1 MARWHSINLYFITPT
16 RLGVSFEWLAGNDF
30 LIIIVLS
37 LGIILLKLVK
47 LGKRDFEESSRVH
60 CVVSIGG
67 FAHLKSD
74 EK

>member
-1 MARWHSINLYFITPT
+1 MARWHSINPYFITPT

-30 LIIIVLS
+30 LIVIVSL

-47 LGKRDFEESSRVH
+47 LGERDFEETSRVC
-60 CVVSIGG
+60 CVVLIGG
-67 FAHLKSD
+67 VAHLKSD